1 MITLQAITEDN
12 FLDAFNLK
20 LASGQERFVSHPIRS
35 LAQAYVCRNKCQPF
49 GIYADETMVGY
60 VMTMLSD
67 GVIDVASMTGAACA
81 PLGKTL
87 PDTRKR
93 VIPVCKIGS
102 SDYYFAVSKKR
113 PDLLSELNSALSA
126 IQDEDPFYNQK
137 IAEEYIDLLRTNAF
151 VTPVQEAPIPCSNAR
166 TN

>member
-35 LAQAYVCRNKCQPF
+35 LAQAYVYRNKCQPF

-67 GVIDVASMTGAACA
+67 GVIDALVSMDSFGAE
-81 PLGKTL
+81 
-87 PDTRKR
+87 KR

>member
-67 GVIDVASMTGAACA
+67 GVIDALVSMDAE
-81 PLGKTL
+81 
-87 PDTRKR
+87 KR